1 MYQVYDIVSISNYNP
16 KMFEFMDVLF
26 NALKELGIIVNI
38 VPGIFVK
45 YKNWICYVKRE
56 TLVKDPELY
65 ILVKLF
71 DGENVE
77 EIVASKDEIIP
88 ILTDVQ
94 IVHLFHE
101 MARMIKEEGHEAEYI
116 LKSQI
121 NMTADAIKSSYSL
134 KFILDGKEKFD
145 ITDENLY
152 LLLLQFALLAKEMI
166 ERADKKMKSYM

>member
-26 NALKELGIIVNI
+26 NALKDLGFTFNII
-38 VPGIFVK
+38 PGIFVK
-45 YKNWICYVKRE
+45 YKNWICYVRRK

-77 EIVASKDEIIP
+77 EIVARKDEIIP
-88 ILTDVQ
+88 IFTDVQ
-94 IVHLFHE
+94 IVHFFHE
-101 MARMIKEEGHEAEYI
+101 MARMIKEEGHEAEFI

-121 NMTADAIKSSYSL
+121 NTTENRIKSSYSL
-134 KFILDGKEKFD
+134 KFILDGKEIFD
-145 ITDENLY
+145 ITEENLY
-152 LLLLQFALLAKEMI
+152 LLLLEFIFIAKEMT